1 MVNWDSLPD
10 LSARLSQLPIVQQEA
25 LQVQLSSLILPGA
38 PTWKLVI
45 LNNRD
50 GRQWGISWPHQ
61 LAHERPTGAPGDNT
75 LVNIT
80 TNLTFV
86 RIGLLPLANQ
96 GPSQHENVTMTLHD
110 ALTGVE
116 ITAALAGRPLF
127 LMTRA
132 GSVVLPQPQVLAA
145 AVDPLVQMG
154 AEEPHPLNLPGA
166 PGLLNR
172 VNGRHSFPELH
183 HPPKWPARLAALQ
196 QASADLQEQGKTETT
211 FKFCFNVTPAG
222 IAGCN
227 AQTLVKLRFTL
238 GSDLRVFVD
247 TEPFR
252 LMATKGNFPTTG
264 GKERMAPGDDG
275 DDGGGGGKRQKKG
288 AGTSAGAGPSSH
300 GAAVPS
306 NSLPSQAEAM
316 NSFMAQLQDPLL
328 QLPPPAVQAPGQQT
342 PAGLSLQDQVLQTAG
357 LIGDDDDL
365 GELGNFDAEPHL
377 EANFPEG
384 QPPNDDEG
392 GGAGHTDISAGGADS
407 FQACSAVDDSA
418 PPSFTA
424 CSAPESGAEGAGAA
438 YRSLGATSGGDAGG
452 EAGLQRQQ
460 LAMRRIRRAKRDTA
474 RAQLLAIVRA
484 ASAQQQQQP
493 GAMPLAQLKEE
504 LENLKAWL
512 GP

>member
-154 AEEPHPLNLPGA
+154 AEEPHPLILPGA
-166 PGLLNR
+166 QGLLNR
-172 VNGRHSFPELH
+172 VYGRHSFPELH

-211 FKFCFNVTPAG
+211 FKFCFNVTPAQ

-264 GKERMAPGDDG
+264 GKEQMAPGDDG

-300 GAAVPS
+300 GAAGPS

-365 GELGNFDAEPHL
+365 GELGNFDAEEL
-377 EANFPEG
+377 GNFEG
-384 QPPNDDEG
+384 
-392 GGAGHTDISAGGADS
+392 S

>member
-127 LMTRA
+127 LLTRA

-154 AEEPHPLNLPGA
+154 AEEPHPLILPGA
-166 PGLLNR
+166 QGLLNR
-172 VNGRHSFPELH
+172 VYGRHSFPELH

-264 GKERMAPGDDG
+264 GKEQMAPGDDG

-300 GAAVPS
+300 GAAGPS

-342 PAGLSLQDQVLQTAG
+342 PAGLSLQDMVLQTAG

-365 GELGNFDAEPHL
+365 GELGNFDAEPL
-377 EANFPEG
+377 EG
-384 QPPNDDEG
+384 
-392 GGAGHTDISAGGADS
+392 S

>member
-25 LQVQLSSLILPGA
+25 LQVQLSSLILPGP

-45 LNNRD
+45 LNNRG

-154 AEEPHPLNLPGA
+154 AEEPHPLILPGA
-166 PGLLNR
+166 QGLLNR
-172 VNGRHSFPELH
+172 VYGRHSFPELH

-211 FKFCFNVTPAG
+211 FKFCFNVTPAQ

-264 GKERMAPGDDG
+264 GKEQMAPGDDG

-300 GAAVPS
+300 GAADPS

-316 NSFMAQLQDPLL
+316 NSFMTQLQDQVL

-342 PAGLSLQDQVLQTAG
+342 PAGLPLSDMVLQTAG

-365 GELGNFDAEPHL
+365 GELGNFDAEPL
-377 EANFPEG
+377 EG
-384 QPPNDDEG
+384 
-392 GGAGHTDISAGGADS
+392 S

-438 YRSLGATSGGDAGG
+438 SRSLGATSGGDAGG